1 MFYTVPGRAPLAQLM
16 NDALILAHASGH
28 DVFNALDILENS
40 KVGAGAGAGGSAGGG
55 VFGGG
60 GCKTKVWVGL
70 GCVHCCSAWWS
81 EGWWRSSWVG

>member
-40 KVGAGAGAGGSAGGG
+40 KVGVGPGRAGARAGLRWGLSGGWAMAERG
-55 VFGGG
+55 FV
-60 GCKTKVWVGL
+60 
-70 GCVHCCSAWWS
+70 AQ
-81 EGWWRSSWVG
+81 